1 MDKETTRVE
10 PHEGGKSVVV
20 EEIKS
25 VGELK
30 EFLLSIKSQLNEKT
44 APPIY
49 ALTAMNFVFN
59 QAQIYELLDNDN
71 RELAREIW
79 LALQHSGLHLRKP
92 PLLFTEDDPS
102 AAC

>member
-1 MDKETTRVE
+1 MTSKEVE
-10 PHEGGKSVVV
+10 SLDGATPVTV

-25 VGELK
+25 VSELK
-30 EFLLSIKSQLNEKT
+30 EFLLSIKNQLNEKV

-49 ALTAMNFVFN
+49 ALTAMNYIFN
-59 QAQIYELLDNDN
+59 QEKVYDLFDNDN

-79 LALQHSGLHLRKP
+79 LALQQSGLHLRKP
-92 PLLFTEDDPS
+92 PLLFAEDDPS

>member
-1 MDKETTRVE
+1 MTSKEVE
-10 PHEGGKSVVV
+10 SLDGGTPVVV

-25 VGELK
+25 VSELK
-30 EFLLSIKSQLNEKT
+30 EFLLSIKNQLNEKI

-49 ALTAMNFVFN
+49 ALTAMNYIFN
-59 QAQIYELLDNDN
+59 QEKVYDLFDNDN

-79 LALQHSGLHLRKP
+79 LALQQSGLHLRKP
-92 PLLFTEDDPS
+92 PLLFAEDDPS